1 MSSVYRLWNAHL
13 ILLKRS
19 KKPPHIQMV
28 HMIYSILYTY
38 IHVWRCKLASFWCLT
53 AMHRFPIVRTY
64 GPVPNLHVAVQRSP
78 NSKGVC
84 HTAPIP
90 SDVGLRRAETDSF
103 GCWSLVK
110 TSETA
115 AKSMQNPPEKLKKWK
130 SGVFYGFFQ
139 IFRWCFLMLPFLVL
153 ISWIGFFCEISGGL
167 KLLSQ
172 QTTIAKSILEDQMVG
187 GRRNRKRP
195 KAAPSHNLLPN
206 NPPIQSIDAH
216 NQHFPCWKIP

>member
-1 MSSVYRLWNAHL
+1 MYDRANWRHFDVLPPCIVFPLSVPMARYRTCTSLSSDRPTVRVW
-13 ILLKRS
+13 
-19 KKPPHIQMV
+19 
-28 HMIYSILYTY
+28 
-38 IHVWRCKLASFWCLT
+38 HV
-53 AMHRFPIVRTY
+53 
-64 GPVPNLHVAVQRSP
+64 
-78 NSKGVC
+78 

-115 AKSMQNPPEKLKKWK
+115 AKCMQNPPEKLKKWK

-216 NQHFPCWKIP
+216 NQHFPCCKIP